1 MIDNSADD
9 DPSIALRY
17 SHHVIEHLGLKLYQN
32 RPGNVLAELVSNS
45 WDALAKQ
52 VWIDLQTE
60 LDRGDDRY
68 MSVAD
73 DGQGMSLED
82 LRDSYLIIGKL
93 KDRTNAGQR
102 ARFPTGRKGIGKLAP
117 FGIARVLDLVTV
129 TNRGDQR
136 KATWIRLKL
145 EDILRRSEAEDPVKQ
160 SVYPP
165 QILARS
171 VDVGAVDVSQDPTG
185 QVQRFLQRIG
195 GGPGTLVLLTDLS
208 LLKTLGADAVQAAM
222 GRRFTV
228 TLARPDF
235 VVAVNDAPITEAQAL
250 PAFEHRIPEA
260 GTITETFGS
269 RNVTFW
275 VGFVEKADW
284 PQDEAGVGV
293 YAHGKIAQD
302 RPFTFGLKGREIFTR
317 YMYGVVEADWLDE
330 LPQDVVSTDRTSVDW
345 DHPEAARLYDWG
357 QAKVRQ
363 WVDTFRKSRI
373 TGERSK
379 VDARVLA
386 GMLSGELPK
395 VSENEREIIADLL
408 SEVTPGLGKDEE
420 TAGKVTAAV
429 MKAYLHRPMREM
441 LKRLWDKFADLP
453 DGSAAFLETIDALGR
468 QAVPEALS
476 LAVVFAQRAYALTM
490 LYEMQHK
497 GTEPDL
503 QRLIEKFPWILQPDM
518 ERLTANQRLKTVV
531 EEAVKRGHSPSR
543 FDPDQADVNE
553 KYKPDFVFL
562 SDAETTDIVVVEI
575 KTPREDLTLR
585 NREQLAAYMVYLEQ
599 QYPKAKRQG
608 YLVGSNSQDMQPGRY
623 DIGVRAWEEIFRA
636 SRRGHVELLAA
647 MLAFAGPDAD
657 DDRVKQVF
665 EFGGAATWDLLGRL
679 ATNDKD
685 LTTLLDSARTLPGTA
700 PSITAAAT
708 GAPTLP
714 KNNNP

>member
-1 MIDNSADD
+1 MLSDASDEQSD
-9 DPSIALRY
+9 IALRY

-45 WDALAKQ
+45 WDALAKR

-60 LDRGDDRY
+60 LDRGDGRY
-68 MSVAD
+68 ISVAD

-82 LRDSYLIIGKL
+82 VRDSYLVIGKL
-93 KDRTNAGQR
+93 KDRTNAHQR

-117 FGIARVLDLVTV
+117 FGIARVLDLVTI
-129 TNRGDQR
+129 TNQGERR
-136 KATWIRLKL
+136 EATWIRLKL
-145 EDILRRSEAEDPVKQ
+145 EDILKRSGAEDPVKQ

-165 QILARS
+165 KVLAKG
-171 VDVGAVDVSQDPTG
+171 VEVGTIDLSQDSTG
-185 QVQRFLQRIG
+185 QVERFLQRIG
-195 GGPGTLVLLTDLS
+195 GGTGTLVLLTDLS
-208 LLKTLGADAVQAAM
+208 LLKSLSADAIQAAM

-228 TLARPDF
+228 TLTRPDF
-235 VVAVNDAPITEAQAL
+235 VVSVNDVPITEAQAL
-250 PAFEHRIPEA
+250 PVFEHRIPES
-260 GTITETFGS
+260 GTITETLGS
-269 RNVTFW
+269 RKITYW

-345 DHPEAARLYDWG
+345 DQPDAAQLYEWG
-357 QAKVRQ
+357 QGKVRQ
-363 WVDTFRKSRI
+363 WVEAFRKSRI

-379 VDARVLA
+379 VGARVRT
-386 GMLSGELPK
+386 GILSGELPK
-395 VSENEREIIADLL
+395 VSEDEQRIIADLL

-420 TAGKVTAAV
+420 ATGKVTAAV

-441 LKRLWDKFADLP
+441 LKQLWDKFADLP

-468 QAVPEALS
+468 QAIPEALS

-503 QRLIEKFPWILQPDM
+503 QKLIEKFPWILQPEM

-531 EEAVKRGHSPSR
+531 EEAVKLGHSPSR
-543 FDPDQADVNE
+543 FVPGQVDVNE

-575 KTPREDLTLR
+575 KTPREDLTFR

-599 QYPKAKRQG
+599 QYPKAKRMG

-623 DIGVRAWEEIFRA
+623 DIKILAWEEIFRA

-679 ATNDKD
+679 ATNDED
-685 LTTLLDSARTLPGTA
+685 LTILL
-700 PSITAAAT
+700 AAAVT
-708 GAPTLP
+708 SPGSAPPITDAAIAPLP